1 VEYAGS
7 GTAPAMMWLRNAPRL
22 MAGYL
27 TWLNRRRDH
36 PRRHLLLAF
45 ALITAWAIIAALLF
59 AALRPA
65 TAEAL
70 AWMHRHQFL
79 LGGLAACMT
88 AALVARRH
96 AGQRSEAARSWLAA
110 LPVRRAT
117 ARWEAL
123 AIAAAPA
130 LGAICIV
137 AAAGGTAWIAA
148 LYASDPAPAALASTW
163 IAVTTGVIVGAM
175 AGYLVPVPKAA
186 EVPPGSRYVPHPRV
200 LGARHPVPSL
210 YALGRWPIRQMFA
223 SARPKAVTR
232 AVLPI
237 LLMIPLGSTAAAAML
252 VIAMSAVLG
261 ALLLLVSAIIRV
273 SRESGR
279 WLQPLPLPRALLA
292 RRVLVRPL
300 AVIWAAA
307 LIAAWLLWVMGSPPT
322 EALQYGFS
330 LLVLSSSVAVVGSA
344 AAISRTRAG
353 RR

>member
-1 VEYAGS
+1 
-7 GTAPAMMWLRNAPRL
+7 

-27 TWLNRRRDH
+27 TWLNRWRDH
-36 PRRHLLLAF
+36 PRRHLLLAL

-59 AALRPA
+59 ATLQPA
-65 TAEAL
+65 TATAL

-88 AALVARRH
+88 AALVARRR

-137 AAAGGTAWIAA
+137 AVAGGTAWMTA
-148 LYASDPAPAALASTW
+148 LFASDPAPSALASTW
-163 IAVTTGVIVGAM
+163 FAVTTGVIVGAM
-175 AGYLVPVPKAA
+175 AGYLVPVPKPT

-200 LGARHPVPSL
+200 LGARPPVPSL
-210 YALGRWPIRQMFA
+210 SALGRWPIRRMFA

-237 LLMIPLGSTAAAAML
+237 LLMIPLGSTADAAML

-261 ALLLLVSAIIRV
+261 AVLLLVSAVICV
-273 SRESGR
+273 SKESGR
-279 WLQPLPLPRALLA
+279 WLQPLPLPLPRALLA
-292 RRVLVRPL
+292 RRLLIRPL
-300 AVIWAAA
+300 AVIVAAA

-322 EALQYGFS
+322 QALKYGFS
-330 LLVLSSSVAVVGSA
+330 LLVLSSSVAVVGSV

>member
-1 VEYAGS
+1 
-7 GTAPAMMWLRNAPRL
+7 

-27 TWLNRRRDH
+27 AWLNRWRDH
-36 PRRHLLLAF
+36 PRRHLLLAA
-45 ALITAWAIIAALLF
+45 ALLAVWAIIAALLF
-59 AALRPA
+59 ATARPA
-65 TAEAL
+65 TAAAL
-70 AWMHRHQFL
+70 VWMHRHQFL
-79 LGGLAACMT
+79 LAGLAACMT

-96 AGQRSEAARSWLAA
+96 AAQRSEAARSWLAA

-137 AAAGGTAWIAA
+137 AAAGGTASMTA
-148 LYASDPAPAALASTW
+148 LFASDPAPGALASTW
-163 IAVTTGVIVGAM
+163 FAVTAGVVVGAM
-175 AGYLVPVPKAA
+175 AGYLVPVPKPT
-186 EVPPGSRYVPHPRV
+186 EVPPGSRYVPRPRV
-200 LGARHPVPSL
+200 LGARPPAPSL
-210 YALGRWPIRQMFA
+210 SALGLWPVRQMFA

-237 LLMIPLGSTAAAAML
+237 LLMIPLGSTADAAML

-261 ALLLLVSAIIRV
+261 AVLLLVSAIIRV
-273 SRESGR
+273 SKESGR

-292 RRVLVRPL
+292 RGLLIRPL
-300 AVIWAAA
+300 AVIVAAA
-307 LIAAWLLWVMGSPPT
+307 LIAAWLVWVMGSPPT
-322 EALQYGFS
+322 QALKYGFW
-330 LLVLSSSVAVVGSA
+330 LLVLSSSVAVVGSV